1 MGPPSMATPALK
13 FFQDVQ
19 ADCMALGIPLTTRH
33 REVAPNQYEMAPFF
47 GEVQQQIDQN
57 LMVMQILEE
66 NAAKNGLACLLQ
78 EKPFSG
84 INGSGK
90 HNNWS
95 ISTRD
100 GTQLLVPGSVNED
113 SGNSDIFPVVMA
125 GIVSAVDKHGDMMR
139 MAIASPGNDFRLG
152 AMEAPPAVMSTYLGE
167 SMTEYLMDFMNGK
180 DAAYNPQK
188 KPVNFG
194 ADVIGELSVPAEDRN
209 RTSPFPYGGGRFE
222 FRAVGS
228 TQNVSMVNTVLNSI
242 TAEAFQIIGDRIEA
256 GEEPAAIAR
265 DLLQKHSKVIFNGN
279 GYDPAWP
286 DDAVKKGIWRID
298 SGVDAINEFTSDKNI
313 ELFGNVG
320 VFTADEC
327 HARKSIML
335 GQYVGV
341 VEMECQ
347 CLIDMINQH
356 VLPDCKTAGLST
368 AGIEGALASL
378 EAGLHGVH
386 AACVPSPRSR
396 PLSSC
401 IAACCF
407 ACPSQACLACGWCCD
422 DVLCSSAGTRAPL
435 HAVCFCLAVP
445 LAGPGLTRCRRA
457 Q

>member
-1 MGPPSMATPALK
+1 MSDHYMGPPSMATPALK

-320 VFTADEC
+320 VFT
-327 HARKSIML
+327 
-335 GQYVGV
+335 
-341 VEMECQ
+341 
-347 CLIDMINQH
+347 
-356 VLPDCKTAGLST
+356 
-368 AGIEGALASL
+368 
-378 EAGLHGVH
+378 
-386 AACVPSPRSR
+386 
-396 PLSSC
+396 
-401 IAACCF
+401 
-407 ACPSQACLACGWCCD
+407 
-422 DVLCSSAGTRAPL
+422 
-435 HAVCFCLAVP
+435 
-445 LAGPGLTRCRRA
+445 
-457 Q
+457 